1 LGEGGRRAV
10 SMSDVTTDTLLVD
23 AMEGGG
29 IELIIADTPLQSAGA
44 LNKAHF
50 PELAANLYSK

>member
-1 LGEGGRRAV
+1 
-10 SMSDVTTDTLLVD
+10 MSDVTTDTLLVD

-29 IELIIADTPLQSAGA
+29 IELTIADAPLQSAGV

-50 PELAANLYSK
+50 PVLAVKLYCK

>member
-1 LGEGGRRAV
+1 
-10 SMSDVTTDTLLVD
+10 MSDVTTDTLLVD

-29 IELIIADTPLQSAGA
+29 IELIIADAPLQSAGV